1 MEGTD
6 QPLVTYCQGP
16 IVYFF
21 MNLCLL
27 TSEVG
32 IIRTNKPS
40 YITVKPPWR
49 LYDKMF
55 HKIQSPELRDLVCIA
70 LDTAL
75 FQRVYLL
82 WILDPL

>member
-6 QPLVTYCQGP
+6 SDIGHLLPGP
-16 IVYFF
+16 HCVFPHLRNGDYKNKI
-21 MNLCLL
+21 
-27 TSEVG
+27 
-32 IIRTNKPS
+32 KPS

-55 HKIQSPELRDLVCIA
+55 HKLQSPELRDLGVHIV

-75 FQRVYLL
+75 FRRVYPL

>member
-6 QPLVTYCQGP
+6 SDIGHFLPGP
-16 IVYFF
+16 HCVFPHLRSGDYKNKI
-21 MNLCLL
+21 
-27 TSEVG
+27 
-32 IIRTNKPS
+32 KPS

-55 HKIQSPELRDLVCIA
+55 HKLQSPELRDLGVHIV

-75 FQRVYLL
+75 FQRVYPL